1 MVSASDVLKINCI
14 IMVKVISILLVL
26 ISLPVFGQQN
36 DTLKF
41 NNLKLG
47 LSISPSFSSRYLNAE
62 SDAQAN
68 AEYFDSIE
76 IPHLGYSLGLNL
88 GYQFS
93 KRFSINSGL
102 FFANRAQSSKS
113 VSLESI
119 SNFTNNIYY
128 LDLPLKFNYYFLSK
142 KSKLYL
148 TGGANFSYFLA
159 NKLSYRK
166 EGNTELF
173 SAKADNLNTINIAGI
188 LGIGIDVP
196 IYKRWAFNFEVNYQH
211 AFTPLLNTP
220 IKRYLFSFNPTISL
234 FYRF

>member
-1 MVSASDVLKINCI
+1 MK
-14 IMVKVISILLVL
+14 KVISVIVVL
-26 ISLPVFGQQN
+26 ITLPAFGQQN
-36 DTLKF
+36 DSLKF

-47 LSISPSFSSRYLNAE
+47 LSVSPSFSFRYLKAE

-68 AEYFDSIE
+68 SDYYDSIE
-76 IPHLGYSLGLNL
+76 MPHLGYSLGLNF
-88 GYQFS
+88 GYQIS

-113 VSLESI
+113 ASLASI

-128 LDLPLKFNYYFLSK
+128 LDFPLKFNYYLLSK

-159 NKLSYRK
+159 NNVSYRK
-166 EGNTELF
+166 ESNNEVLSSKG
-173 SAKADNLNTINIAGI
+173 DDLNSINIAGI
-188 LGIGIDVP
+188 FGIGIDVP

-220 IKRYLFSFNPTISL
+220 IERYLYSFNPTISL